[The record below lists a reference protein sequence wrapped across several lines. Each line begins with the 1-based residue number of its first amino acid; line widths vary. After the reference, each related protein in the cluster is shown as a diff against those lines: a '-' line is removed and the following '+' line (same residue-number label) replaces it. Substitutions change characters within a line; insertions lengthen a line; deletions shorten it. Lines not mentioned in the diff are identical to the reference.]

1 MKNINSPLVSV
12 IMNCHN
18 GQKYLHQS
26 IKSIFNQ
33 NYKNWELIFFDNHST
48 DNSKKILL
56 SFKDKRVKYFKTKKF
71 ESLYKA
77 RNLAIK
83 KAKGKFISFLDSD
96 DWWMRSKLKEQVFFL
111 ESKKVNF
118 IYSKYYIFNQ
128 DSKNKKINLETN
140 LPNGKI
146 TQSLLD
152 DYKIGILSVMVN
164 KKLFKKKIF
173 NTKYNIVGDFDFF
186 VNLSLK
192 EKFYCIQKPLAY
204 YRVHNYNYSRNIKT
218 YHDEMKLWLKNN
230 QNKFK
235 KLNFSLF
242 FVKFYYFKLKIKYLL
257 KKLNLI

>member
-1 MKNINSPLVSV
+1 M
-12 IMNCHN
+12 
-18 GQKYLHQS
+18 
-26 IKSIFNQ
+26 
-33 NYKNWELIFFDNHST
+33 
-48 DNSKKILL
+48 
-56 SFKDKRVKYFKTKKF
+56 
-71 ESLYKA
+71 
-77 RNLAIK
+77 
-83 KAKGKFISFLDSD
+83 
-96 DWWMRSKLKEQVFFL
+96 
-111 ESKKVNF
+111 
-118 IYSKYYIFNQ
+118 
-128 DSKNKKINLETN
+128 
-140 LPNGKI
+140 PNGKI